1 MAVSITQ
8 GIVISGLKVL
18 SGAYRNLK
26 KLTPDEENLVKNMEE
41 YAERL
46 ISAVQFRYRNTEF
59 FDEYSTA
66 DAAVRENNYNIFD
79 PGTSRLG
86 RGYLV

>member
-1 MAVSITQ
+1 
-8 GIVISGLKVL
+8 
-18 SGAYRNLK
+18 
-26 KLTPDEENLVKNMEE
+26 MEE

-79 PGTSRLG
+79 PGL
-86 RGYLV
+86 RGW